1 MLEGVENRERASPA
15 SILSGCNVSF
25 AYMCTILDNKGCRG
39 TQALSK
45 DAPTGSSG
53 VCTTGGSARALTFS
67 GAVMPF
73 CLFLGC
79 FLSAVC
85 SVLGLHLDTAPPHW
99 VVESEM
105 LCSTRRLQVV
115 WWLSVGNPLC

>member
-67 GAVMPF
+67 GAVMP
-73 CLFLGC
+73 
-79 FLSAVC
+79 V
-85 SVLGLHLDTAPPHW
+85 
-99 VVESEM
+99 
-105 LCSTRRLQVV
+105 
-115 WWLSVGNPLC
+115 LSVSRVFFERCVQCFGAALRHGATPLGSRVRNVVLYT